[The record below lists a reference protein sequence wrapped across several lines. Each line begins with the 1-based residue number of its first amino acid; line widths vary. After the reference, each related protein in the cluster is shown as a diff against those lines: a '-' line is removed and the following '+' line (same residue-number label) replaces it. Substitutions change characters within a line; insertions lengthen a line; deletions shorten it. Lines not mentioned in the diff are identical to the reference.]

1 MRGVRRHNEIDKLL
15 GGLKSELEL
24 WRAEFES
31 LQAFWFSHVVEPG
44 QGEPAQFATLL
55 DFQRALARHIEDVD
69 LDLQQ
74 LEERLAAVDADREE
88 LVELLQ
94 DGRREVDRLEQEG
107 ARLRREAA
115 AGKKAG
121 ERAAAQ
127 AQQQVNLLSEVGGR
141 LPTGGR
147 EEPPPPQHPQ
157 GLTTAAVMRPSPTAA
172 ASWRRPRQ
180 SWTSWRRARRGW
192 SSRRPT

>member
-1 MRGVRRHNEIDKLL
+1 M
-15 GGLKSELEL
+15 
-24 WRAEFES
+24 
-31 LQAFWFSHVVEPG
+31 
-44 QGEPAQFATLL
+44 
-55 DFQRALARHIEDVD
+55 
-69 LDLQQ
+69 
-74 LEERLAAVDADREE
+74 DADREE

-141 LPTGGR
+141 HRGAEGGR
-147 EEPPPPQHPQ
+147 
-157 GLTTAAVMRPSPTAA
+157 SPLLLNTL
-172 ASWRRPRQ
+172 RD
-180 SWTSWRRARRGW
+180 
-192 SSRRPT
+192 